1 MMNWLAFQLPRMTS
15 LDSQSGNDESVSVS
29 VAKTDVIGFPIGR
42 GRGIVKEGCIKENE
56 ECRMGLI
63 VLNEKWVNRKKMEMS
78 RGIGYSEG
86 TVQNEKSRGAT

>member
-29 VAKTDVIGFPIGR
+29 VAKTDVVGFPIGR

-63 VLNEKWVNRKKMEMS
+63 VLNEKWVNSKKKKRS
-78 RGIGYSEG
+78 RGIVCSEG
-86 TVQNEKSRGAT
+86 TAQKENRRRET